1 MQLTAEAL
9 AAERGGRPVFCD
21 VEFSL
26 RDGGLLA
33 ITGPNGAGKSTLL
46 RIIAGLLR
54 PVAGSIRLEPAADA
68 PRAASMHY
76 LGHLDGLKNALT
88 VRENLVFWRRTAGPA
103 GLAPIDALD
112 EVGLAHLIDLP
123 AAYLSAGQRRRV
135 AISRLLAVRR
145 PIWLLDEPTA
155 ALDAASEA
163 RLGELIAGHLHGG
176 GMVLAATH
184 LALPVSP
191 TAAIRLGISA

>member
-9 AAERGGRPVFCD
+9 AAERGGRPVFRD

-26 RDGGLLA
+26 GDGGLLA

-54 PVAGSIRLEPAADA
+54 PVGGTIRLDPAADG
-68 PRAASMHY
+68 PRGSAMHY

-88 VRENLVFWRRTAGPA
+88 VRENLDFWRRTAGPT
-103 GLAPIDALD
+103 GLPPIDALD

-135 AISRLLAVRR
+135 AISRLLAVQR
-145 PIWLLDEPTA
+145 PIWLLDEPTS
-155 ALDAASEA
+155 ALDARSETE
-163 RLGELIAGHLHGG
+163 LGELIAEHLGG
-176 GMVLAATH
+176 GGLVLAATH
-184 LALPVSP
+184 LKLPVP
-191 TAAIRLGISA
+191 VTKTLRLGSAP